1 MKRRRGPRTIAVLC
15 PECGS
20 RLGECVDV
28 SGDEDRRVVLRE
40 RVCPACGRRWMLVET
55 LFPDAR
61 QEEERRRLRRLRT
74 ASRQALRLR
83 TTSCAEA

>member
-1 MKRRRGPRTIAVLC
+1 MRRGPRTIAVLC

-40 RVCPACGRRWMLVET
+40 RVCPECGRQWMLAEM
-55 LFPDAR
+55 LFPADR
-61 QEEERRRLRRLRT
+61 QDEERRRLRRLRT
-74 ASRQALRLR
+74 ASRRALRLR
-83 TTSCAEA
+83 AISCAET